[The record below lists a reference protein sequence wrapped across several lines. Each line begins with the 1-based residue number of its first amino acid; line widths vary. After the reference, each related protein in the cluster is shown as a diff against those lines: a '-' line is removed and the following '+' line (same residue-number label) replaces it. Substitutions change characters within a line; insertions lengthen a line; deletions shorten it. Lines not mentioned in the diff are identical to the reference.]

1 MSKVFDSHEK
11 VIAAALDLAKLIAS
25 KSPVAVLGTKHLL
38 NHARDHSVR
47 EGLEYTQLW
56 NSVMLNTSD
65 VVESATAIFS
75 KATPK
80 FAKL

>member
-11 VIAAALDLAKLIAS
+11 VIAAAFDLAKLIAS
-25 KSPVAVLGTKHLL
+25 RSPVAVLGTKHLL

-80 FAKL
+80 FSKL

>member
-56 NSVMLNTSD
+56 NSVMLNTRD